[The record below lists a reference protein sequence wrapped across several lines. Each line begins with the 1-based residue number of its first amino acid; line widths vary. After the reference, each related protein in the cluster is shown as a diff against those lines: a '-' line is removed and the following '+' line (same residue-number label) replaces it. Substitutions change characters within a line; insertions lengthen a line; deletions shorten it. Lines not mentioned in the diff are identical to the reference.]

1 MFFKKSNQPPFDFI
15 NIASLEIHLCLCYNK
30 DNESGFQS
38 FNYERK
44 KKMSIEM
51 IGKNISALRK
61 ERGFKQEE
69 LARAVGV
76 STQAVSKWENG
87 GVPDVELLPAIADF
101 FGVSVDLLFGR
112 NINDYCDLSTALMKN
127 IAEAPEEDK
136 MKKVLDYCW
145 DMERALFPR
154 NDESK
159 FKKIEDCQKKIGDSK
174 QGYSTMMNSQG
185 FTRMGL
191 GNRLEY
197 FLIASEPENLEK
209 AYLDGVDYPAFFK
222 DFSDKD
228 VFNAYVMLDK
238 RNSNKGFT
246 ANLLVNNLGLTAEKA
261 NEVIN
266 ILMKYNV
273 IYVQNLEMD
282 DEVVSAYKYSTTPS
296 PSFAA
301 MLIFAREMIEQT
313 NNFYYYCG
321 NRKKPYLS

>member
-1 MFFKKSNQPPFDFI
+1 
-15 NIASLEIHLCLCYNK
+15 
-30 DNESGFQS
+30 
-38 FNYERK
+38 
-44 KKMSIEM
+44 M

-101 FGVSVDLLFGR
+101 FGVSVDALFGR
-112 NINDYCDLSTALMKN
+112 NINDYCDLSSALIKN
-127 IAEAPEEDK
+127 IVDTSEEDK

-154 NDESK
+154 DDISK
-159 FKKIEDCQKKIGDSK
+159 FNKIEDVQNNIGEDK
-174 QGYSTMMNSQG
+174 QASSSILNKQG

-197 FLIASEPENLEK
+197 FLIAAEPSDLKK
-209 AYLDGVDYPAFFK
+209 AYLEGVDYPAFFK

-282 DEVVSAYKYSTTPS
+282 DEVVSAYRYSTTPS

-301 MLIFAREMIEQT
+301 MLIFAREMIEQP